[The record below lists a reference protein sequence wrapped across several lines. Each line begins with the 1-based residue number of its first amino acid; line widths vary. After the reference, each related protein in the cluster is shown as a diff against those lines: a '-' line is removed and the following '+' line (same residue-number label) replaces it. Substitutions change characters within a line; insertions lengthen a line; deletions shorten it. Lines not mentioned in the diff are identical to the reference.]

1 MSNPLAGGIALAAV
15 MFSLAAGYA
24 GAADREY
31 CRDYAQT
38 ALRQVRGASRHPR
51 CAALMV
57 DAARWSPE
65 FRDHFQWC
73 LQVSKDTATDQ
84 RAARHR
90 TLAACAR

>member
-15 MFSLAAGYA
+15 MFSLAAGCA

-51 CAALMV
+51 C
-57 DAARWSPE
+57 AARWSPE